1 MPNYQIFYK
10 LYEILPLWNFL
21 WHRLAMAATGPVVNI
36 DAQLASE
43 AHMKCEIE
51 LNQLRPSAELSDA
64 LKSINEAE
72 KQASNLEKML
82 DDLDRKM
89 DYLLE
94 AMADNKQE
102 ADKETTEEAKE

>member
-51 LNQLRPSAELSDA
+51 LNQLRPSG
-64 LKSINEAE
+64 
-72 KQASNLEKML
+72 
-82 DDLDRKM
+82 
-89 DYLLE
+89 LLTCE
-94 AMADNKQE
+94 SLYIP
-102 ADKETTEEAKE
+102 KETHDIRHQSGRSRNLSRF